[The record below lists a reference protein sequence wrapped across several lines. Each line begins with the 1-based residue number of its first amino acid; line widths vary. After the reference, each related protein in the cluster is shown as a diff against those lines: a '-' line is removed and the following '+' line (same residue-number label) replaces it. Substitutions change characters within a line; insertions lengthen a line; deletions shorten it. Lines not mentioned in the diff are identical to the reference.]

1 MKQKYEIS
9 ISYKK
14 NELIIKEFAELEK
27 IDIYTLLCEE
37 SYDAKNIKSA
47 MSEGKKAL
55 IAAIRTINFYPPAL
69 YAEKIVEAI
78 KKMYSSKK
86 DQSVE
91 LFFNDLAFMS
101 KDHKKPEKVDE
112 TQDASV
118 EIDELLEEKTDE
130 IDELLGNNNTQI
142 DITRPVRVEANESLD
157 IAQES

>member
-1 MKQKYEIS
+1 MQQKYHIS

-14 NELIIKEFAELEK
+14 NELVIKEFAELEK

-37 SYDAKNIKSA
+37 IYDAENIKSA

-55 IAAIRTINFYPPAL
+55 IAAIRSINFYPPAL
-69 YAEKIVEAI
+69 YAEKIAEAI
-78 KKMYSSKK
+78 KKLYRSKK

-91 LFFNDLAFMS
+91 LFLNDLAFMP
-101 KDHKKPEKVDE
+101 KDHKKPEKVAD

-130 IDELLGNNNTQI
+130 IDELLGNNNTRI
-142 DITRPVRVEANESLD
+142 DIAHPVKVEDNESLD
-157 IAQES
+157 IEQER

>member
-14 NELIIKEFAELEK
+14 NELTIKEFAELEK

-37 SYDAKNIKSA
+37 IYDAENIKSA

-69 YAEKIVEAI
+69 YVEKIAEAI
-78 KKMYSSKK
+78 KKLYSSKK

-91 LFFNDLAFMS
+91 LFFNDLNFMS
-101 KDHKKPEKVDE
+101 KDHKKPEKMDD
-112 TQDASV
+112 TQDASD

-130 IDELLGNNNTQI
+130 IDELLGNNNTI
-142 DITRPVRVEANESLD
+142 GNITHPVKVGDNESLD
-157 IAQES
+157 IEQES